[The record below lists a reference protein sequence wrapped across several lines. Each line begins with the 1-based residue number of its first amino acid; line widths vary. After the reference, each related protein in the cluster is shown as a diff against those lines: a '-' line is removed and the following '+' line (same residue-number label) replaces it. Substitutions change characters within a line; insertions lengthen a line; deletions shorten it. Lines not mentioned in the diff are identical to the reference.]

1 MANQKIKYRIQK
13 FFGRWFD
20 RPVIP
25 LGKTTGYSLV
35 RSEQSHCTLGRHTQ
49 LDAPYIL
56 HHVAMGD
63 YSYLSRN
70 ALVANTTI
78 GKFCSIGPNLCCGQ
92 GLHPTTGISTHP
104 MFYSPAM
111 QNGVTLSPKS
121 QFTETK
127 HTTIGNAGYIGANV
141 FILDG
146 VVIGDGAVV
155 GAGAVVTR
163 DVPPYAV
170 AVGVP
175 ARVVKYRFD
184 PETIQKLLRRQWW
197 NDPDSK
203 LPQVAK
209 QFWNVDDFLS
219 NN

>member
-1 MANQKIKYRIQK
+1 MAHQKIKYRIQK
-13 FFGRWFD
+13 LFGRWFD

-35 RSEQSHCTLGRHTQ
+35 RSEQSHCTLGRHTK

-56 HHVAMGD
+56 HHVAVGD
-63 YSYLSRN
+63 YTYLSRN

-127 HTTIGNAGYIGANV
+127 HTTIGNDVYIGANV

-184 PETIQKLLRRQWW
+184 SETIQKLLQRQWW

-209 QFWNVDDFLS
+209 QFWNVDAFL
-219 NN
+219 NNN

>member
-1 MANQKIKYRIQK
+1 MAHQKIKYRIQK
-13 FFGRWFD
+13 LFGRWFD

-25 LGKTTGYSLV
+25 PGKTTGYSLV
-35 RSEQSHCTLGRHTQ
+35 RSEQSHCTLGRHTK

-56 HHVAMGD
+56 HHVTVGD
-63 YSYLSRN
+63 YTYFSRN

-127 HTTIGNAGYIGANV
+127 HTTIGNDVYIGANV

-184 PETIQKLLRRQWW
+184 PETIQKLLQRQWW

>member
-1 MANQKIKYRIQK
+1 
-13 FFGRWFD
+13 
-20 RPVIP
+20 
-25 LGKTTGYSLV
+25 
-35 RSEQSHCTLGRHTQ
+35 
-49 LDAPYIL
+49 
-56 HHVAMGD
+56 
-63 YSYLSRN
+63 
-70 ALVANTTI
+70 
-78 GKFCSIGPNLCCGQ
+78 
-92 GLHPTTGISTHP
+92 

-127 HTTIGNAGYIGANV
+127 HTTIGNDVYIGANV

-184 PETIQKLLRRQWW
+184 PETIQKLLQRQWW

-209 QFWNVDDFLS
+209 QFWNVDAFLS
-219 NN
+219 NK